1 MKKEKF
7 ASDTS
12 KRSAKDWV
20 RALAVLLGGLIVAH
34 LGVTLFL
41 LSELGTDTFTV
52 FIQGLARTVQ
62 LPVANRENRPSLET
76 AGVSGFFCLSYRV
89 FSL

>member
-20 RALAVLLGGLIVAH
+20 RALAVLLGGIDRGAFGGH
-34 LGVTLFL
+34 
-41 LSELGTDTFTV
+41 S
-52 FIQGLARTVQ
+52 
-62 LPVANRENRPSLET
+62 
-76 AGVSGFFCLSYRV
+76 
-89 FSL
+89 FSVV